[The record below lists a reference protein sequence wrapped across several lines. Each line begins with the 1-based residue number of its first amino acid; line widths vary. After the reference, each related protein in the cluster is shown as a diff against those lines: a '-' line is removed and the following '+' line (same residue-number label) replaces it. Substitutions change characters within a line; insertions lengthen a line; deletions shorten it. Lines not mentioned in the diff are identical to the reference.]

1 MFGGWEWNGDWN
13 ETVGLIEGRL
23 LAREAEISR
32 LRSEQAKDLRT
43 LDRLQVDLADG
54 DRGMADWVASH
65 LDLSHRSAA
74 RLMAVARAEDPS
86 VDEAMAA
93 GRWGLDRASLLIRLA
108 KAGASPELVS
118 EAAAN
123 YSLGR
128 LYGLVLSLREV
139 SSLAEQADFDSR
151 FLVIQPNL
159 DESVFRLWGSLHGVD
174 GQTVDKA
181 LRRRAAG
188 FGAAGFGAIGFG
200 NLPDQTQGQL
210 LADALTAIATDSLTG
225 SSGESGRAVVIAE
238 VFVDSALAAPSHGE
252 AGVTTSS
259 GLRVGPN
266 TLSEILCAGKVRVV
280 YTEGE
285 NGPLAITHSSESIPP
300 AIRSPVLWRDQ
311 GMRSIEGCSSRHRL
325 QPHHLR
331 LKAQG
336 GDHHPDNLITF
347 VLVAPS
353 CGYPP
358 DGDDHRPHQP
368 TPPAATRQP
377 EKPRTTPV
385 FISVNG
391 GNTYAARV

>member
-1 MFGGWEWNGDWN
+1 
-13 ETVGLIEGRL
+13 
-23 LAREAEISR
+23 
-32 LRSEQAKDLRT
+32 
-43 LDRLQVDLADG
+43 
-54 DRGMADWVASH
+54 MADWVASH
-65 LDLSHRSAA
+65 LDLSHQSAA

-118 EAAAN
+118 EAGTH

-128 LYGLVLSLREV
+128 LYGLVLSLREI

-151 FLVIQPNL
+151 FLGLQPNL
-159 DESVFRLWGSLHGVD
+159 DESVFRLWGSLHGAD

-181 LRRRAAG
+181 LRQRAAG
-188 FGAAGFGAIGFG
+188 FGAAGFG
-200 NLPDQTQGQL
+200 NLPEQTQGQL

-225 SSGESGRAVVIAE
+225 SSGESVRAVVIAE

-252 AGVTTSS
+252 AGVTTSA

-266 TLSEILCAGKVRVV
+266 TLSEILCTGKVRVV
-280 YTEGE
+280 YTDGE
-285 NGPLAITHSSESIPP
+285 NGPLAITHSTESIPP
-300 AIRSPVLWRDQ
+300 AIRSYVLWRDQ
-311 GMRSIEGCSSRHRL
+311 GMCSIEGCSSRHRL

-336 GDHHPDNLITF
+336 GDHHPDNLITLCWWHHH
-347 VLVAPS
+347 VAIHQLGMTIDATSPPHRRRLVS
-353 CGYPP
+353 TRSHGPP
-358 DGDDHRPHQP
+358 
-368 TPPAATRQP
+368 
-377 EKPRTTPV
+377 PV
-385 FISVNG
+385 FISVDG